1 MILVRK
7 VESYES
13 VGEFV
18 SEAFDLFRPELESEV
33 LVKPNFLQFESPE
46 NGYIT
51 HPNVVKAV
59 VEVLKEEEHDVT
71 VAEGGLH
78 RDSADRCFDEF
89 GLRDVARCT
98 NINTEEIVKVEVN
111 GKALKEVEAGKSILK
126 AMNSPF
132 ISLPKMKVHTLAVTT
147 LGIKNNMGFLK
158 KPAMYMHL
166 KIHQKLVDLL
176 HVLNPA
182 LTIVDGV
189 IGGAGSES
197 NTTPVHHKVMVAGN
211 NVVEVDA
218 ISSYLMGFEPEKIGY
233 IRKASE
239 EFGVDLS
246 SIKVRGDDP
255 GELRVDY
262 SRNFL
267 GRMLGRFSW

>member
-71 VAEGGLH
+71 VAEGGFH